1 MKQLMMVWVQT
12 CIMFCWVMPI
22 SWLCDIFWLRR
33 DHHSVLSTEEPVSCK
48 CLRLLRWHAIAQFPR
63 KRLLHDCSVKTQTA
77 QMCIPISSPHW
88 SWVLV
93 LCHVADKTCVT
104 LMHDTSTPAPQNM
117 IIPRRGSWKSKF
129 GFSSAGNRPL
139 DSFLR
144 TGFAQTGP
152 STLFH
157 SRFVCHVAPASI
169 TG

>member
-1 MKQLMMVWVQT
+1 
-12 CIMFCWVMPI
+12 MFCWVMPI

-104 LMHDTSTPAPQNM
+104 LMHDTSTPGSQQMIRPQQAS
-117 IIPRRGSWKSKF
+117 RKLLCLVHSCTCRA
-129 GFSSAGNRPL
+129 SAL
-139 DSFLR
+139 KSFLYMLLQLLHKVHNF
-144 TGFAQTGP
+144 GSQP
-152 STLFH
+152 WSTQH
-157 SRFVCHVAPASI
+157 ERPW
-169 TG
+169 